1 MIVLNNSAFK
11 IFFLIVFFDIV
22 LHIILDR
29 SVTNSVTE
37 RKEKKVLYLIKKKKE
52 KNCSLLMPLEKIYCY

>member
-37 RKEKKVLYLIKKKKE
+37 RKEKKVLYLIKKKEGK
-52 KNCSLLMPLEKIYCY
+52 KL